1 MQMRNLGLVT
11 LLAVP
16 LTASSSLDPPL
27 FPSIVTDVPGR
38 APSAHYGAQVLFGGA
53 WTDVYVFETTAKASI
68 ASPHNGYFPHLEGWT
83 QSWVSSQLPP
93 GGAPLRL
100 RVRRLGGAPIAAA
113 AAHPA
118 SSGVVVANV
127 SAAGVAELVAPRA
140 ARAVVDFDGAMDEND
155 TGPDYSGPPVH
166 AFAWFVDDA
175 PAPGLLPDPS
185 APTTHVVWPGD
196 AWPAPAELAP
206 AAWPTVIF
214 APGVHRAA
222 PPWVT
227 DAPRAWAVYNLS
239 AQARYYL
246 CPGAVVHAAFH
257 GGVGAWA
264 QNGLAVDGPG
274 VLSGEEMVRAD
285 DPDND
290 SPSCLVFSG
299 VRNSSVRGITM
310 IDCPNHHLILGQAA
324 GDELSNVKVLGWRTN
339 GDGVH
344 VFDSWRVRDLF
355 LRTQDDALYVSCGDG
370 CAATFD
376 RITTWNDANG
386 VAFLFSPG
394 AGVSM
399 AGTVLRDSDVI
410 YTRTSWYW
418 WGPNTVFVNRGPDAS
433 GHAMSGAA
441 VENVRVEDRFPAFNP
456 FRLEVLPP
464 AVGAAFCNIS
474 FTNIS
479 VANFSTIRSNP
490 LVHPPLPLPHGI
502 PNTIYAVAPSEI
514 YNVAFNNVS
523 IAGIA
528 MRTLVRDPTIFNLS
542 VGLVNVTVDGV
553 DINTLR
559 AGRI

>member
-1 MQMRNLGLVT
+1 MRDLRWSLVP
-11 LLAVP
+11 LLALT
-16 LTASSSLDPPL
+16 LTASSSSSGPPL

-38 APSAHYGAQVLFGGA
+38 APSARFAAQVLYAGA
-53 WTDVYVFETTAKASI
+53 WTDVYVFETTAKTSI
-68 ASPHNGYFPHLEGWT
+68 ASPHNGYFQHLEGWT
-83 QSWVSSQLPP
+83 QSWVSSQLPR

-100 RVRRLGGAPIAAA
+100 RVRRLGGGAPIAAA
-113 AAHPA
+113 AVHPA
-118 SSGVVVANV
+118 SSGVAVANV
-127 SAAGVAELVAPRA
+127 SSAGVVELVAPRA
-140 ARAVVDFDGAMDEND
+140 ARAAVDFDGAMDEHD
-155 TGPDYSGPPVH
+155 TGPAYSGPPVH

-175 PAPGLLPDPS
+175 PAPGALPDPS
-185 APTTHVVWPGD
+185 APATHVVWPGD
-196 AWPAPAELAP
+196 AWPTPAELAP
-206 AAWPTVIF
+206 AAWPAVVF

-222 PPWVT
+222 PPWVM

-257 GGVGAWA
+257 GGAGAWA
-264 QNGLAVDGPG
+264 QTGLAIDGPG

-290 SPSCLVFSG
+290 SPSCIVFSG
-299 VRNSSVRGITM
+299 VRNSSVRGVTM
-310 IDCPNHHLILGQAA
+310 VDCPNHHLILGQAA

-355 LRTQDDALYVSCGDG
+355 LRTQDDSLYVSCGDG
-370 CAATFD
+370 CAATFE

-394 AGVSM
+394 AGVAM
-399 AGTVLRDSDVI
+399 AGTMLRDSDAI

-418 WGPNTVFVNRGPDAS
+418 WGPNTVFVNRGPDAA
-433 GHAMSGAA
+433 GRAMSGAA
-441 VENVRVEDRFPAFNP
+441 IENVRVEDRFPAFNP
-456 FRLEVLPP
+456 FRLELLLP
-464 AVGAAFCNIS
+464 AAGAAFCNVS

-490 LVHPPLPLPHGI
+490 LVHPPLPLPRGI
-502 PNTIYAVAPSEI
+502 PNTIYAVAPAAI
-514 YNVAFNNVS
+514 YNVAFINVS

-528 MRTLVRDPTIFNLS
+528 MRDLVRDPTVFNLS
-542 VGLVNVTVDGV
+542 AGLVNVTVDGV
-553 DINTLR
+553 DINTLL
-559 AGRI
+559 A